1 MYSHTEYER
10 DDIDGNRG
18 IYLVSYEIESCDTPT
33 IIDQIHEFMEE
44 TREIPP
50 NPFTVHL
57 IDYISEEDVYL
68 DIDPTQYINTQHMQD
83 YLRQLEE

>member
-1 MYSHTEYER
+1 MYSRTEYER

-33 IIDQIHEFMEE
+33 IIDQIYEFIEE

-50 NPFTVHL
+50 NPFTIHL
-57 IDYISEEDVYL
+57 MDSVSEENVYL

-83 YLRQLEE
+83 YLQQLEE

>member
-33 IIDQIHEFMEE
+33 IIDQIHEFIED
-44 TREIPP
+44 TGEIPP

-57 IDYISEEDVYL
+57 IDPISEEDVYL
-68 DIDPTQYINTQHMQD
+68 DIDPTDYINTQHMQN

>member
-1 MYSHTEYER
+1 MYSYTEYER

-18 IYLVSYEIESCDTPT
+18 IYLVSYEIEACDTPT
-33 IIDQIHEFMEE
+33 IIDQIHEFMEK

-57 IDYISEEDVYL
+57 IDSMSEEDVYL

-83 YLRQLEE
+83 YLQQLEE

>member
-33 IIDQIHEFMEE
+33 IIDQINEFIED
-44 TREIPP
+44 TGEIPP

-57 IDYISEEDVYL
+57 MDPISEEDVYL
-68 DIDPTQYINTQHMQD
+68 DIDPTDYISLTDMEN
-83 YLRQLEE
+83 YLQQLKE

>member
-1 MYSHTEYER
+1 MHSHTEYER

-33 IIDQIHEFMEE
+33 IIDQIYEFIEE

-57 IDYISEEDVYL
+57 MDPISEEDIYL
-68 DIDPTQYINTQHMQD
+68 DIDPTQYISTQHMQD

>member
-10 DDIDGNRG
+10 DNIDGNRG

-33 IIDQIHEFMEE
+33 IIDQIYEFIEE
-44 TREIPP
+44 TGEIPP
-50 NPFTVHL
+50 NPFTVHP
-57 IDYISEEDVYL
+57 IDSISEEDVYL

>member
-57 IDYISEEDVYL
+57 IDSMSEEDVYL
-68 DIDPTQYINTQHMQD
+68 DIDPTQYINTQHMQN
-83 YLRQLEE
+83 YLQQLEE

>member
-18 IYLVSYEIESCDTPT
+18 IYLVSYEIESCDTTT

-57 IDYISEEDVYL
+57 IDSISEEDVYL